1 MENAQQEKRKQILS
15 GNLWKIIFY
24 ILFPLFLYKF
34 TTSFFQVVDSL
45 MVSNISDES
54 VSSVSQVNQIK
65 NFISCFGSG
74 IAGGTAII
82 VSRLFGEGNIE
93 SAKKHANVG
102 FFIELILGALTL
114 VIILPFAN
122 FILKGFNV
130 SDEILDMSSSYFR
143 VATIEIILTYINT
156 YFIAVKR
163 SSGRTKSI
171 LYLNLLVMAI
181 KLGLNA
187 LFVYVLKVDSI
198 IYIALASVI
207 ANGVMTVIGLIMLFK
222 KDFIFRINPREWMP
236 TGKILKDIIIISIP
250 LILSQGVIDLGK
262 VIFNSICASY
272 GLLAVGALGV
282 SNHLTGVASN
292 PFSAVQDGEA
302 SIISAN
308 VGNKNLKRCLKTLGI
323 CLIFAVGWATIS
335 FLCIRVFFED
345 QIISLFNHE
354 NTSVEFVNDIKEILM
369 FDCIT
374 IPTLI
379 ICDTC
384 LGFLL
389 GFGKTFMATVIN
401 IVRIA
406 SRIASILIMKY
417 CFPELGIMSIGIAM
431 GISNA
436 SIMLVSVVS
445 LTIALITIKRKGYK
459 GMRFSDPEP
468 EYIEVAQQKK
478 SKRKDSAKCEVLL
491 LV

>member
-1 MENAQQEKRKQILS
+1 MENSQQEKRKQILS

-65 NFISCFGSG
+65 NFISCFGAG

-82 VSRLFGEGNIE
+82 ISRLFGEGKIDE
-93 SAKKHANVG
+93 ARKHANIG
-102 FFIELILGALTL
+102 FVIELVLGALTL
-114 VIILPFAN
+114 LIVLPFAN
-122 FILKGFNV
+122 YILMLFNV
-130 SDEILDMSSSYFR
+130 SEEILDVSAAYFR
-143 VATIEIILTYINT
+143 VATIEIVLTYINT

-163 SSGRTKSI
+163 SGGSTKII
-171 LYLNLLVMAI
+171 LYLNLLIMGI

-187 LFVYVLKVDSI
+187 LFVYALKVDST

-207 ANGVMTVIGLIMLFK
+207 ANGVMTVIALILLFK
-222 KDFIFRINPREWMP
+222 KDYVFRIHPKEWKP

-262 VIFNSICASY
+262 VIFNSICATY
-272 GLLAVGALGV
+272 GVLAVGALGV

-308 VGNKNLKRCLKTLGI
+308 IGNKNLKRCLKTLGI
-323 CLIFAVGWATIS
+323 CLIIAVVWATIS

-354 NTSVEFVNDIKEILM
+354 NSSEEFVLDIKNILM

-406 SRIASILIMKY
+406 SRIGSILIMKY
-417 CFPELGIMSIGIAM
+417 CFPDLGIVSIGIAM

-436 SIMLVSVVS
+436 SIMLVSIVG
-445 LTIALITIKRKGYK
+445 LLIALINIKRKGYK
-459 GMRFSDPEP
+459 GMHFSDPEP
-468 EYIEVAQQKK
+468 EYIEVQ
-478 SKRKDSAKCEVLL
+478 
-491 LV
+491 